1 MKIKTIIIA
10 IASIT
15 LSGQAIAWGQNGHR
29 VTGAIAEQYL
39 TPQAQQA
46 ISQILVNEDLAEAS
60 TYPDEMRADPSEFWK
75 KTANPWHY
83 VTVPANKTYQEV
95 GAPEEGDALTALSQ
109 FTASL
114 KDPQASLEDKQ
125 LALRFIVHIIGDLHQ
140 PLHVGNGT
148 DKGGNDVK
156 LEFFW
161 QDSNLHRVWDS
172 ELIDR
177 RELSYTEW
185 TTILSRKIS
194 AQQAEEWLV
203 ADPQVWIKESGAIR
217 DTIYPSSNKLSWDY
231 LYQQMPTVQ
240 QRLQMGGVRI
250 AAYLNQVFK

>member
-1 MKIKTIIIA
+1 MKLKTIVFA
-10 IASIT
+10 VTSIL
-15 LSGQAIAWGQNGHR
+15 LSGQAVAWGQNGHR

-39 TPQAQQA
+39 TPQAKQA
-46 ISQILVNEDLAEAS
+46 IANMLGNEDLAEAS
-60 TYPDEMRADPSEFWK
+60 TYPDEMRSDPSEFWK

-83 VTVPANKTYQEV
+83 VTVPAGHSYHDVEPPK
-95 GAPEEGDALTALSQ
+95 EGDALTALNS
-109 FTASL
+109 FTSTL
-114 KDPQASLEDKQ
+114 KDPKASLADKQ

-148 DKGGNDVK
+148 DKGGNEVK

-172 ELIDR
+172 ELMDK

-194 AQQAEEWLV
+194 EKQLKEWSV
-203 ADPQVWIKESGAIR
+203 TDPQVWIKESSVLR
-217 DTIYPSSNKLSWDY
+217 DSVYPSSNKLSWDY
-231 LYQQMPTVQ
+231 LYQHMPTVQ

-250 AAYLNQVFK
+250 AAYLNEVLE